1 MHEETNSEV
10 RNTLLFAGGIA
21 LVAMGAGMILAN
33 PGIRRV
39 VLASLTPVVPELKG
53 PMAANLGGLV
63 PDVERYMKI
72 RGM

>member
-10 RNTLLFAGGIA
+10 QSTLLFAGGIA

-33 PGIRRV
+33 PGVRRV
-39 VLASLTPVVPELKG
+39 VMASLTPVMPELKG
-53 PMAANLGGLV
+53 PMAASLGGLV